1 MLMVTSGAV
10 AFGKQKLKAEMR
22 MAMSMRETLS
32 QKGELG
38 TEVSIFINIF
48 IFCKLLEKGI
58 CVS

>member
-38 TEVSIFINIF
+38 TEVNKFFFIITSNIA
-48 IFCKLLEKGI
+48 II
-58 CVS
+58 CRVSN